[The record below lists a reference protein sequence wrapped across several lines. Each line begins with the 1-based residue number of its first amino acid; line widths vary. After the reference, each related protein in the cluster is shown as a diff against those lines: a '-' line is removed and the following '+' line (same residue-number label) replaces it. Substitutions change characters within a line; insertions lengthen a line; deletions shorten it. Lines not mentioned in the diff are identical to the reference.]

1 MAARSHSPPPSPR
14 TLAEKP
20 DRHDHNH
27 SKRSHH
33 VRRKSGNPPADKKK
47 PVLPRRSTPQ
57 HLKTLRSRDR
67 ESHHD
72 DDPARDAGESFPQ
85 FWYVQTSSPPPPR
98 WPHRRIA
105 FLYCP
110 FFFAFFCGVQATATR
125 TLTTCC
131 PSLPPWHLPTST
143 PRTLTD
149 PRYIV

>member
-85 FWYVQTSSPPPPR
+85 FWYVQTSSPHPRDGLIAALLFSIARSSLLFSAGCTQLPRGPLPLAAPLFPPGISPHPR
-98 WPHRRIA
+98 PG
-105 FLYCP
+105 P
-110 FFFAFFCGVQATATR
+110 
-125 TLTTCC
+125 
-131 PSLPPWHLPTST
+131 
-143 PRTLTD
+143 
-149 PRYIV
+149 